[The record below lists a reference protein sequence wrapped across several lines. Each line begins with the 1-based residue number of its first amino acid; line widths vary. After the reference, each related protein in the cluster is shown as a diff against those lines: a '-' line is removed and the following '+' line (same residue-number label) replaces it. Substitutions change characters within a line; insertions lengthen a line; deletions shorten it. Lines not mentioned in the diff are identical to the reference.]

1 MEMSED
7 SRRYPIEMHRYCQ
20 CVGRLLPHRIGQ
32 ILKELGFRTW
42 VRSNQSNGID
52 LLVYDSEDHPIVA
65 AEVLNWSSHSEMS
78 IKRKNSI
85 IDNLSKFNCIR
96 LLLYTTL
103 KNERILDDSSI
114 YCISLLKLD
123 YQLQP
128 LSFYNFFAKKNQVE
142 YRRADSREV
151 IEHIRSKI
159 THFLQSSGIEIPA
172 LLFGSSQVLVTA
184 CDILK

>member
-1 MEMSED
+1 LSEN
-7 SRRYPIEMHRYCQ
+7 SKRYPIEMHRYCQ

-52 LLVYDSEDHPIVA
+52 LLVYDNEDHLIVA
-65 AEVLNWSSHSEMS
+65 AEVLNWSSHSELA
-78 IKRKNSI
+78 IKRKNRI
-85 IDNLSKFNCIR
+85 IDNLSKFNCVR

-128 LSFYNFFAKKNQVE
+128 LSFYNFFAKKDQVE
-142 YRRADSREV
+142 YRRADSIEA

-159 THFLQSSGIEIPA
+159 THFLQFSDIEIHTLP
-172 LLFGSSQVLVTA
+172 FESSQVAVT
-184 CDILK
+184 I